1 MSVPSIIPQDALPS
15 LIDKAASALLSAK
28 GSAEVLEARDLAS
41 VVYDAAKKAA
51 RMARAK
57 GAHDAVI
64 AAAHRAQ
71 ADALTIEAEAKRR
84 LADEYDAAQERGEV
98 ATRQNNPGSAGHVG
112 DGNMPPATAAD
123 LGLRRDQIHEARQI
137 RDAEAAHPG
146 IVKRTLDRAIAERRE
161 PTRAELMRE
170 IKAEQAAKA
179 AAKREARDEKER
191 ALAARIR
198 EGAKALEASKEY
210 GVILAD
216 PPWRFEPYSR
226 ETGMDRAADNHYP
239 TSGTDEICALRA
251 PAAAD
256 AVLFLWATAPMLPDA
271 LRVMEAW
278 GFAYKSHVVWA
289 KDRIGTGYWARNKHE
304 LLLIGTRG
312 NIPAPSP
319 GTQPA
324 SLIEAAVSRHSAK
337 PEVFHE
343 MIEGLFPTIPRI
355 EMFARSAR
363 PGWDVWG
370 AEAPEQEDAA

>member
-15 LIDKAASALLSAK
+15 LIDKAANALLSAK

-98 ATRQNNPGSAGHVG
+98 AGLGANQHRDEGV
-112 DGNMPPATAAD
+112 AD
-123 LGLRRDQIHEARQI
+123 ANTLGLRRDQIHEARQI

-146 IVKRTLDRAIAERRE
+146 IVRQTLDRAIAEQRE

-191 ALAARIR
+191 ALAVRIR
-198 EGAKALEASKEY
+198 EGAKHLESAQEY

-251 PAAAD
+251 PAARD

-271 LRVMEAW
+271 LRVMDAW
-278 GFAYKSHVVWA
+278 GFAYKSHIVWA
-289 KDRIGTGYWARNKHE
+289 KDRLGTGYWARNRHE

-312 NIPAPSP
+312 AIPAPSP
-319 GTQPA
+319 GTQPP
-324 SLIEAAVSRHSAK
+324 SLIEAPVGRHSAK
-337 PEVFHE
+337 PEEFHE
-343 MIEGLFPTIPRI
+343 LIERLFPTIPKI

-363 PGWDVWG
+363 PGWDLWG
-370 AEAPEQEDAA
+370 AEAPASEPAE

>member
-1 MSVPSIIPQDALPS
+1 MNAPSVISQDALPS
-15 LIDKAASALLSAK
+15 LIDRAAGALLSAK
-28 GSAEVLEARDLAS
+28 DSAEVLEARDLAS

-51 RMARAK
+51 RMAQAK

-71 ADALTIEAEAKRR
+71 ADALVIEAEAKRR

-98 ATRQNNPGSAGHVG
+98 ATPGG
-112 DGNMPPATAAD
+112 DRSKIPDENFAPATAED
-123 LGLRRDQIHEARQI
+123 LGLTRKQVHEARQI
-137 RDAEAAHPG
+137 RDAEEAQPG
-146 IVKRTLDRAIAERRE
+146 IVKRTLDRAIADRRE

-170 IKAEQAAKA
+170 IKAEQAEKA
-179 AAKREARDEKER
+179 AAKREARDQKER

-198 EGAKALEASKEY
+198 EGVKALEGAKEY